1 MATNDTTEPLS
12 VGTWVS
18 VRNTGFRRAKIVEYR
33 GPLGPGGARIY
44 RVRVGRKPTANYAE
58 FREDQL
64 TVIPAKTA

>member
-1 MATNDTTEPLS
+1 MVPNNTTEPLA

-18 VRNTGFRRAKIVEYR
+18 VRNTGIRRARIVEYR

-44 RVRVGRKPTANYAE
+44 RVRFGRKPAANYAE

-64 TVIPAKTA
+64 TVIPAENA